1 MVRINFIDEDRWITV
16 HPNGGSGTPVL
27 IGEDGVIKAGMGGK
41 FNGKNI
47 FQVKKSDTQP
57 EKSTPVAE
65 LPKQK
70 PEFEGKYKVK
80 LNEKQSVAYRSW
92 KAELEKPP
100 ESDSDARFNSK
111 VRQLF
116 SEAPESKDARDL
128 LLQFLNNNP
137 RAFLDISRR
146 YKHTPSKT
154 GDADTGRHTMKY
166 FFKTRLGNTR
176 FQLADGSVLFKDVP
190 IGRTGEQEY
199 DKTERPELTPDARGK
214 IIVRRTPEEVFSE
227 RSIASFEGMA
237 VTIGHPRDFNGDIIF
252 VAPENWRLL
261 AHGHIQNV
269 RRGEGDKSDLLLA
282 DVIVKS
288 PEGLQSIDA
297 GDDEVSCG
305 YDADYEEISP
315 GLAIQSAITGNHL
328 ALVPNG
334 RAGFRCKI
342 GDAMPSTTKNW
353 FTRLM
358 KARKTNDAA
367 EMANLV
373 DNAPESVTGDDD
385 VSSSLTPGG
394 VVINLSPQ
402 SPLPGPA
409 LPGTGDAEDIP
420 EWGKALIEAVAKLT
434 PAAALPGTGDAEDE
448 EEKKEEEGKVTGD
461 AAYRADLIQPGIQLP
476 EKAKPTAFK
485 RSVLAAADQTMV
497 RSIVGDADLSKLK
510 KATVDMAFNA
520 VSELAKNRNTA
531 AKTVDGFRSINSNT
545 TKTIAEI
552 NAAAKELWSKR

>member
-1 MVRINFIDEDRWITV
+1 
-16 HPNGGSGTPVL
+16 
-27 IGEDGVIKAGMGGK
+27 
-41 FNGKNI
+41 
-47 FQVKKSDTQP
+47 
-57 EKSTPVAE
+57 
-65 LPKQK
+65 
-70 PEFEGKYKVK
+70 
-80 LNEKQSVAYRSW
+80 
-92 KAELEKPP
+92 
-100 ESDSDARFNSK
+100 
-111 VRQLF
+111 
-116 SEAPESKDARDL
+116 
-128 LLQFLNNNP
+128 
-137 RAFLDISRR
+137 
-146 YKHTPSKT
+146 
-154 GDADTGRHTMKY
+154 MKY

-199 DKTERPELTPDARGK
+199 DKTERPELTPDALGK

-252 VAPENWRLL
+252 VAPENWRQL

-288 PEGLQSIDA
+288 PEGLQAIDD

-353 FTRLM
+353 FTRLL

-373 DNAPESVTGDDD
+373 DNAPESITGDDD

-402 SPLPGPA
+402 SPLPAPT
-409 LPGTGDAEDIP
+409 LPLTGDEDEEIP
-420 EWGKALIEAVAKLT
+420 AWGKALIEAVSKLT
-434 PAAALPGTGDAEDE
+434 PAAATGDEDE
-448 EEKKEEEGKVTGD
+448 EENDEKEGAVTGD

-476 EKAKPTAFK
+476 SSAKPTAFK
-485 RSVLAAADQTMV
+485 RSVLATADQVMV
-497 RSIVGDADLSKLK
+497 RSIVGDADITKLK
-510 KATVDMAFNA
+510 KATVDMAFTA

>member
-1 MVRINFIDEDRWITV
+1 
-16 HPNGGSGTPVL
+16 
-27 IGEDGVIKAGMGGK
+27 
-41 FNGKNI
+41 
-47 FQVKKSDTQP
+47 
-57 EKSTPVAE
+57 
-65 LPKQK
+65 
-70 PEFEGKYKVK
+70 
-80 LNEKQSVAYRSW
+80 
-92 KAELEKPP
+92 
-100 ESDSDARFNSK
+100 
-111 VRQLF
+111 
-116 SEAPESKDARDL
+116 
-128 LLQFLNNNP
+128 
-137 RAFLDISRR
+137 
-146 YKHTPSKT
+146 
-154 GDADTGRHTMKY
+154 MKY

-199 DKTERPELTPDARGK
+199 DKTERPELTPDVRGK

-269 RRGEGDKSDLLLA
+269 RRGDGDKSDLLLA

-288 PEGLQSIDA
+288 PEGLQAIDD

-385 VSSSLTPGG
+385 VSSSLTPAG

-402 SPLPGPA
+402 SPLPAPT

-497 RSIVGDADLSKLK
+497 RSIVGDADITKLK

-520 VSELAKNRNTA
+520 VSEVAKNRNTA
-531 AKTVDGFRSINSNT
+531 AKTTDGFRSINSNT

-552 NAAAKELWSKR
+552 NAAAKELWAKH